1 MLIPFSFNTRHS
13 ERGNV
18 LFLILIAVV
27 LFAALSYA
35 VTQSSRTGG
44 GDAGRETNLIS
55 SAEITQYPAAVKT
68 AIVRMVING
77 VTYEGLRFDSPST
90 FSALAGIEE
99 QGVFHPTGGAAAYV
113 TASKDIMVGGATG
126 TWYFNPYYEVEDIG
140 TADAADGDG
149 NEFIAF
155 LPGIKEAICKRV
167 NEELG
172 LGTTVPTAT
181 AIDNNTSGIK
191 RNWDAADAT
200 STIPT
205 ETAIVGSGAT
215 FATALS
221 GQVAG
226 CFLAGS
232 GGTTDYVYYQVL
244 VER

>member
-1 MLIPFSFNTRHS
+1 MLTSIPSRARDAEH
-13 ERGNV
+13 GNV

-77 VTYEGLRFDSPST
+77 VTYEGLRFDDPST
-90 FSALAGIEE
+90 FSSLAGIEE
-99 QGVFHPTGGAAAYV
+99 QGVFHPSGGAAAYV

-181 AIDNNTSGIK
+181 AIDNDNTGIK
-191 RNWDAADAT
+191 RTWNAANAV
-200 STIPT
+200 SSIPT
-205 ETAIVGSGAT
+205 ETAIIGSGAT
-215 FATALS
+215 FGTALS

-226 CFLAGS
+226 CFLADS

>member
-1 MLIPFSFNTRHS
+1 MSTYLSSYTSPR

-68 AIVRMVING
+68 AIVRMIING
-77 VTYEGLRFDSPST
+77 VTYEGIRFDSPST
-90 FSALAGIEE
+90 FAALAGIEI
-99 QGVFHPTGGAAAYV
+99 QGVFHPSGGAAAYV
-113 TASKDIMVGGATG
+113 QASPDIMVSGTSG
-126 TWYFNPYYEVEDIG
+126 TWYFNPYYEVENIG

-172 LGTTVPTAT
+172 LGTSVPTAT
-181 AIDNNTSGIK
+181 AIDNDNTGVQ
-191 RNWDAADAT
+191 RVWDA
-200 STIPT
+200 STAAVSIPT
-205 ETAIVGSGAT
+205 ETAIIGSGAT

-226 CFLAGS
+226 CFKADAGGAS
-232 GGTTDYVYYQVL
+232 DFVYFQVL